1 MRILMS
7 LSQAAAHTCT
17 YIAITLWP
25 SVGSGIG
32 SNGHPKVSI
41 DVPIT
46 LIRGT
51 NKFDLLSLTVG
62 LQV

>member
-1 MRILMS
+1 MLKTVLVYVKILW
-7 LSQAAAHTCT
+7 L
-17 YIAITLWP
+17 Y
-25 SVGSGIG
+25 VGSAIG

-46 LIRGT
+46 LVPGT
-51 NKFDLLSLTVG
+51 NKFDFLSLTVG